1 MKTNKQSEFERNSF
15 YERLIDIRRKDRKT
29 FDSISTATHLTLAE
43 YERQKRE
50 HDLLA
55 ESEKQ

>member
-1 MKTNKQSEFERNSF
+1 MKTNKQPEFERNSF
-15 YERLIDIRRKDRKT
+15 YERLIEIRRKDRKT
-29 FDSISTATHLTLAE
+29 FDGLSTTTHLTLAE

-55 ESEKQ
+55 ESEKR